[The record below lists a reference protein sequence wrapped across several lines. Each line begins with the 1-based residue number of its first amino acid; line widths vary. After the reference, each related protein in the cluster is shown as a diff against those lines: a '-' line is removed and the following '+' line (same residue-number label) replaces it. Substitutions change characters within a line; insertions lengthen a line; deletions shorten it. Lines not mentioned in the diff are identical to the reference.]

1 MSSSGSLSPS
11 GDQAGAMAAYR
22 RLAARL
28 GAELGISPAAE
39 TTRLVSALREEP
51 PEPALAGSAGRSR
64 GNGAQDGSGR
74 LVGRDGE
81 VRALLRHWRASR
93 AGSGTAVA
101 ITGDGGMGK
110 TRLAREVLDAAAA
123 DGALT
128 ATAAAGGPGAAAP
141 FALWS
146 ELLDDLIAQ
155 TGPLPK
161 APPLGDADWD
171 TLLAAIRTGA
181 RAPATEPRLDRIRF
195 FEATVAL
202 LSWAARDRP
211 LVLVLEDLHAADRS
225 SLELVAYA
233 GRRITRQPVLLV
245 LTRRRLPPRPELDAV
260 LAALRARG
268 TLAAEF
274 DLGPL
279 PAAALDKLVG
289 SAVRVPDSL
298 SRADRERIVRL
309 AAGNPLLAVET
320 ARYAAH
326 DGDPAAG
333 LAGAARQAIA
343 RLSPAARLFTELAA
357 VAGRDLDRAEV
368 ASLPLLDNPS
378 AAAAEALGSGLL
390 RSQRGANRLQAPP
403 AARGRL
409 PGSA

>member
-1 MSSSGSLSPS
+1 
-11 GDQAGAMAAYR
+11 
-22 RLAARL
+22 
-28 GAELGISPAAE
+28 
-39 TTRLVSALREEP
+39 
-51 PEPALAGSAGRSR
+51 
-64 GNGAQDGSGR
+64 
-74 LVGRDGE
+74 
-81 VRALLRHWRASR
+81 
-93 AGSGTAVA
+93 
-101 ITGDGGMGK
+101 MGK

-155 TGPLPK
+155 TGPLPRP
-161 APPLGDADWD
+161 ASAGDGDWD

-181 RAPATEPRLDRIRF
+181 RAPATDPGLDRIRF

-211 LVLVLEDLHAADRS
+211 LALALEDLHAADRS

-260 LAALRARG
+260 LGALRARG

-279 PAAALDKLVG
+279 PAAALDELVG
-289 SAVRVPDSL
+289 L
-298 SRADRERIVRL
+298 
-309 AAGNPLLAVET
+309 T
-320 ARYAAH
+320 AR
-326 DGDPAAG
+326 DPGRRTVSASSG
-333 LAGAARQAIA
+333 SRRETRCLPWRRPGTRRMTETR
-343 RLSPAARLFTELAA
+343 RLGWP
-357 VAGRDLDRAEV
+357 
-368 ASLPLLDNPS
+368 
-378 AAAAEALGSGLL
+378 
-390 RSQRGANRLQAPP
+390 APP
-403 AARGRL
+403 ARRSRA
-409 PGSA
+409 

>member
-1 MSSSGSLSPS
+1 MSSSGSLSPT
-11 GDQAGAMAAYR
+11 GDQAGAVAAYQR
-22 RLAARL
+22 FAARL

-51 PEPALAGSAGRSR
+51 PAASGAFPAAPGHAARRRTG
-64 GNGAQDGSGR
+64 GAVNGPGR

-161 APPLGDADWD
+161 ATAAWRRRLGHAP
-171 TLLAAIRTGA
+171 AAIRTGA

-211 LVLVLEDLHAADRS
+211 LALVLEDLHAADRS

-289 SAVRVPDSL
+289 STVR
-298 SRADRERIVRL
+298 I
-309 AAGNPLLAVET
+309 
-320 ARYAAH
+320 
-326 DGDPAAG
+326 PAAC
-333 LAGAARQAIA
+333 
-343 RLSPAARLFTELAA
+343 PC
-357 VAGRDLDRAEV
+357 
-368 ASLPLLDNPS
+368 
-378 AAAAEALGSGLL
+378 
-390 RSQRGANRLQAPP
+390 AP
-403 AARGRL
+403 
-409 PGSA
+409 